1 MLYWTYFYFPV
12 ELRYRSNPVFVQAI
26 RRKASVELITDIRGL
41 TILDKELFVVS
52 QLSSEVEVYD
62 MIKLIFTRRWN
73 LEEQTDPQDIASCD
87 INKCLYIL
95 QKSDAFLDSME
106 ILRADRNGHSIK
118 TWSTPNSSGPLSVTD
133 ESNVL
138 LTVRYESK
146 LNEYSPDGQLLLEIQ
161 AGIPWP
167 WHAIKLTSGH
177 FVVCHGH
184 GDLHRVCIVDADGKV
199 QKSFGGTRGSTIG
212 EMNEPFYLSIDVNGF
227 VMVVDRRN
235 SRVLL
240 LDSDLK
246 FRREIISKE
255 DRHGLR
261 DPWRIVL

>member
-1 MLYWTYFYFPV
+1 M
-12 ELRYRSNPVFVQAI
+12 
-26 RRKASVELITDIRGL
+26 

-87 INKCLYIL
+87 RNKCLYIL

-106 ILRADRNGHSIK
+106 ILRVDRNGHSIK
-118 TWSTPNSSGPLSVTD
+118 SWSTPNSSGPLSVTD
-133 ESNVL
+133 DSNVL

-146 LNEYSPDGQLLLEIQ
+146 LNEYSPDGQLLLEIKG
-161 AGIPWP
+161 GISWP
-167 WHAIKLTSGH
+167 WHAIKLISGH

-184 GDLHRVCIVDADGKV
+184 GDLHRVCSLDVDGKLL
-199 QKSFGGTRGSTIG
+199 KSFGGNRGSAIG
-212 EMNEPFYLSIDVNGF
+212 QMNEPCYLSVDVNGF
-227 VMVVDRRN
+227 VMTIDRRN

-246 FRREIISKE
+246 FKRETLSKV

-261 DPWRIVL
+261 DPFRIVQDESNGRLFVADNDSKKERIFVFDFIIL